1 MADDYTLGELYRR
14 QADHERRTEAA
25 FAEIR
30 RQIQTMGATFVSAQV
45 YASEHAADGRAA
57 ESLYRQLAKLEADA
71 KERDRAIEERVDEQG
86 QERKRLLQLV
96 LASFIAPV
104 VVGVILYLMIGR

>member
-25 FAEIR
+25 LTEIR
-30 RQIQTMGATFVSAQV
+30 RQIQTLGTSFVNGQL
-45 YASEHAADGRAA
+45 YASERAADMRSTEA
-57 ESLYRQLAKLEADA
+57 LYKQLAKLEAEA
-71 KERDRAIEERVDEQG
+71 KERDREIEGQVEEQG
-86 QERKRLLQLV
+86 RDRRRLLQLV

-104 VVGVILYLMIGR
+104 VVGVVLYAMIGR